1 MQSSAIHFMTNH
13 PSSLDDALES
23 CLEHASAEGIPL
35 AEMLGRLGRSS
46 FCFASLLLAAP
57 FVQPF
62 SLGPYTMMAA
72 IAIMIIG
79 WQMGTGREKP
89 ALPQA
94 AARLRIHG
102 KGWVGVLRFCK
113 RLLAFCR
120 RFTRVRMSSWV
131 SGAKGERFV
140 GWLILTGGAL
150 IAVPAANLPFNNT
163 LPALMVIFACIGWLE
178 RDGLMIIV
186 SLAWGV
192 ITLLYFAAVI
202 VALLLFGSQ
211 VWTWIGH
218 FSPFR

>member
-1 MQSSAIHFMTNH
+1 MRNE
-13 PSSLDDALES
+13 PDSLDQALDS
-23 CLEHASAEGIPL
+23 CLAHASAEGIL
-35 AEMLGRLGRSS
+35 LGEMLNRLGRSS
-46 FCFASLLLAAP
+46 FCFASLVLAVP

-79 WQMGTGREKP
+79 WQMGIGRGKP
-89 ALPQA
+89 VLPQA
-94 AARLRIHG
+94 ATRLRIHG

-140 GWLILTGGAL
+140 GWLILIGGAL

-186 SLAWGV
+186 SLAWGAV
-192 ITLLYFAAVI
+192 TLLYFATVI
-202 VALLLFGSQ
+202 FALLLFGSQ
-211 VWTWIGH
+211 VWTWVGH
-218 FSPFR
+218 LSPFR